1 MVDCVAVVPSITV
14 EMKACGVLFLQSSM
28 HMSTEIENLW
38 FRPFRQIGE
47 IQVIHVDLTS
57 HEAREQYAIDWLDK
71 EELARWQRYLYD
83 RPRRE
88 FALCRAALRYSL
100 CRRLGCENKQLSI
113 VAADHGKPYA
123 LVNSQLVPISFNVSH
138 SGYHGLIAFTQ
149 GQQRLGVD
157 VEARSRWRDFDGIAE
172 MVFGPNERAEIAS
185 ENGLAKAHL
194 FFRFWT
200 LKEALVK
207 ALGTGL
213 SIDLTAFEIPPDIRH
228 GAGKSTFQFSG
239 LDRTLWE
246 LQDLSTNGYAAAIAA
261 EISHLS

>member
-1 MVDCVAVVPSITV
+1 MR
-14 EMKACGVLFLQSSM
+14 
-28 HMSTEIENLW
+28 MSTGIEHLW
-38 FRPFRQIGE
+38 FSPFRQVGE
-47 IQVIHVDLTS
+47 IQVIHVDLTP
-57 HEAREQYAIDWLDK
+57 HEAREQHALEWLDK
-71 EELARWQRYLYD
+71 EELARWQRYLPD

-88 FALCRAALRYSL
+88 FALCRAVLRYSL

-113 VAADHGKPYA
+113 VAATHGKPHA
-123 LVNSQLVPISFNVSH
+123 LVNGLPAPTSFNVSH
-138 SGYHGLIAFTQ
+138 SGYHGLIAFAQ

-157 VEARSRWRDFDGIAE
+157 VEARSRRRDFDGIAE

-185 ENGLAKAHL
+185 ANGLAKARL

-207 ALGTGL
+207 AFGTGL

-228 GAGKSTFQFSG
+228 GAEKSIFRFPGQ
-239 LDRTLWE
+239 DRTLWE

-261 EISHLS
+261 EIPHIANTS